1 MDSVYHFAP
10 LPRFRLY
17 TSPSLYGRLAGE
29 IVTGRFHHGDEDI
42 GRFERAAAN
51 FIGGHEAPSFHAVA
65 MPMARVAI
73 YHAIKTIVRPG
84 DVVVMSPYTIT
95 DVVNMVIAAG
105 ARPVFADVDA
115 QSGNLRPDEVARLI
129 DHDTGAVLATH
140 LFGCAAA
147 IVEIVKI
154 CQERNIPLIE
164 DAAQAFGCVV
174 NGRKVG
180 TFGDVGIFSFGMYK
194 NVNAFYGGLALT
206 RDKALAERLRAAL
219 HDCAVEPLGTYLPKF
234 VKGLITDV
242 LTFPPVFKL
251 LSFWFFRW
259 SFLKDIE
266 PINNTLRIDVDPK
279 RSDTIPPDY
288 LHRMSPSQ
296 ARVLLPQL
304 QGVDADNWERIR
316 KAGLYF
322 KGLKDIAE
330 IVLPPFKKDGSHIY
344 NYVCIQVPDRRALVR
359 FMMQHGAD
367 MSEGHHRNCADL
379 PCFEAFARECP
390 VARQVAASLVFL
402 PNYPRYADAE
412 IHRNVS
418 LIREFFGHTAF
429 TPASETDQPRSEAA

>member
-1 MDSVYHFAP
+1 MYQLAP

-17 TSPSLYGRLAGE
+17 TSRSVYGRLAGE
-29 IVTGRFHHGDEDI
+29 MVTGRFHHGDQDI
-42 GRFERAAAN
+42 GRFERAVAK
-51 FIGGHEAPSFHAVA
+51 FIGGRETPSFHAVA

-73 YHAIKTIVRPG
+73 YHAIKAIVRPG
-84 DVVVMSPYTIT
+84 DAVVMSPYTIA

-140 LFGCAAA
+140 FFGCAAA
-147 IVEIVKI
+147 IVEIAKI
-154 CQERNIPLIE
+154 CREYNIPLIE
-164 DAAQAFGCVV
+164 DAAQAFGCAV
-174 NGRKVG
+174 NGRRVG
-180 TFGDVGIFSFGMYK
+180 TFGNVGIFSFGMYK

-206 RDKALAERLRAAL
+206 RDKALAERLRAGL
-219 HDCAVEPLGTYLPKF
+219 DDYAVEPLGTYLPKF

-242 LTFPPVFKL
+242 LTFPLVFKL
-251 LSFWFFRW
+251 FSFWFFRW
-259 SFLKDIE
+259 TFLKDVE
-266 PINNTLRIDVDPK
+266 TINNTLRIDVDPK
-279 RSDTIPPDY
+279 RFDTIPADY
-288 LHRMSPSQ
+288 LHRMSPAQ

-304 QGVDADNWERIR
+304 PAVDVDNWERIR

-322 KGLKDIAE
+322 EGLKDIAE
-330 IVLPPFKKDGSHIY
+330 IVLPPFKQDGSHIY

-359 FMMQHGAD
+359 FMMQHRAD
-367 MSEGHHRNCADL
+367 ISEGHHRNCADL

-412 IHRNVS
+412 IRRNVS
-418 LIREFFGHTAF
+418 LIREFFGCTAI
-429 TPASETDQPRSEAA
+429 TPASETDEPRREAT